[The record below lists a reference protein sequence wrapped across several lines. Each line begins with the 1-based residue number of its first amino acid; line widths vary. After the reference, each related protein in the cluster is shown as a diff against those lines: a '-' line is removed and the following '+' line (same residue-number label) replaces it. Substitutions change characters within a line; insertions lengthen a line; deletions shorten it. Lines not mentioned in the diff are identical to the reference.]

1 MSIYLCIPSI
11 VKHCLSYYRHYI
23 NIFVRDENF
32 SKLLLKSRSR
42 VHSWIWRI
50 GLVTLIMT
58 EYEMVGYSLG
68 STTLSWKA
76 RTVQASQ
83 KLYNMY
89 LLKQA
94 NSIEIVLCREN
105 GLISGKE
112 NNVYCLY
119 FKNHLSFKCKRRNF
133 IFFFYITLLYFKIEL
148 SYQELNHL

>member
-1 MSIYLCIPSI
+1 M
-11 VKHCLSYYRHYI
+11 K
-23 NIFVRDENF
+23 IFLNYCWSQGQGFTPGSGESDW
-32 SKLLLKSRSR
+32 L
-42 VHSWIWRI
+42 
-50 GLVTLIMT
+50 LIMT

-89 LLKQA
+89 LWKQP

-148 SYQELNHL
+148 SYQELNHLWIV